1 MGFEE
6 RFSKVGRALDDAKEK
21 VRGSIESSRGGE
33 PLVNT
38 ERAKEG
44 YTRLKQAT
52 HAKAEEAWEKYKSL
66 PRFGAAAYAL
76 GALCAVLLIVVVVL
90 MTSSPST
97 EKLPTRAKADEI
109 ATMAALRAKMS
120 PNANG
125 GSAGTNLASPK
136 PR

>member
-1 MGFEE
+1 MKNDSRKSEG
-6 RFSKVGRALDDAKEK
+6 RSTTPRRRCAARSKAAAAANLW
-21 VRGSIESSRGGE
+21 
-33 PLVNT
+33 VNT